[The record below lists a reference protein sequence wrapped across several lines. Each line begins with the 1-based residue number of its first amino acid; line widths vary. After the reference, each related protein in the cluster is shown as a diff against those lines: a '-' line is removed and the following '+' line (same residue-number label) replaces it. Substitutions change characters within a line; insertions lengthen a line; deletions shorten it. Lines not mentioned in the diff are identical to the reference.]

1 VSASL
6 ATQTNLLQAVA
17 ALHSDA
23 GVLSVYVD
31 SRPERKMHGRPGW
44 EISLRAGLAGESTGF
59 ATHHPDIA
67 ARIRAHIA
75 ALEPMVAELIDPS
88 GPGRGRA
95 LFSAVDGETVGPLW
109 TQRSFPDRV
118 VVDELPYLAPLIGAI
133 DSVRPYGVAV
143 VSANRL
149 RIVEV
154 RGDEAEDVATFAFD
168 DGSSEWREF
177 RGPAGGSRGTYES
190 ASQEDLFEQR
200 RERHRDRWLAG
211 MGVRLTELCES
222 RGWDHTMVLADPKT
236 ARGLVEHAPSVHAVA
251 NRHGIH
257 SGTASAI
264 ADQVR
269 ADLAG
274 LRQRARAELVRQATG
289 AALSGSRGAVGWDD
303 VATVLDE
310 GRAQRLLIDP
320 SLAATSR
327 PSESVGASIDD
338 LLLKAVRTD
347 AEVVPV
353 DGGAARMLAPHGGVA
368 AILRW

>member
-6 ATQTNLLQAVA
+6 ATQTNVFQAVA

-31 SRPERKMHGRPGW
+31 SRPERKLHGRPDW
-44 EISLRAGLAGESTGF
+44 EISLRAGLAEASTGF

-67 ARIRAHIA
+67 ARARAQIA
-75 ALEPMVAELIDPS
+75 ALEPAIAELIDPS

-118 VVDELPYLAPLIGAI
+118 VLDELPYLAPLIGAI
-133 DSVRPYGVAV
+133 DDARPSGVAV

-154 RGDEAEDVATFAFD
+154 RGEEAEDVAMFAFD
-168 DGSSEWREF
+168 DGAAEWREL

-190 ASQEDLFEQR
+190 ASQEDLFERR
-200 RERHRDRWLAG
+200 RERHRDRWLGG
-211 MGVRLTELCES
+211 MGVRLAELCKS
-222 RGWDHTMVLADPKT
+222 RGWDHTLVLADPKT
-236 ARGLVEHAPSVHAVA
+236 AKGLIEHAPSVHGVVIG
-251 NRHGIH
+251 HGTH
-257 SGTASAI
+257 SGTADAI
-264 ADQVR
+264 ASQVR

-274 LRQRARAELVRQATG
+274 LRQRVRAELVRQATD

-303 VATVLDE
+303 VATVLEE
-310 GRAQRLLIDP
+310 GRVQRLLIDP
-320 SLAATSR
+320 SLAPPR
-327 PSESVGASIDD
+327 PPASAAASIDD
-338 LLLKAVRTD
+338 LLVKAVRTD
-347 AEVVPV
+347 AEVLPV
-353 DGGAARMLAPHGGVA
+353 DGGAARMLAPHGGIA
-368 AILRW
+368 ATLRW